1 MATKAD
7 FSEDE
12 WKTMQK
18 GITGA
23 GMLVSVSDRD
33 FTDTFGEASAL
44 SKYLSSQRESGAS
57 DLMREL
63 AHAKGTGFGFTD
75 SPQEI
80 ETETLEALRSSVAT
94 LAAKASDEVDAYRQ
108 LVLGIGAFVAEA
120 KGGVTDVE
128 AATIAKLEEALGRL
142 VAHRPRGGSLSHLD
156 RRRESPRCRVRLA
169 GPESDERLAA
179 AKCVRRT
186 RHRLDSEPA
195 TLHRRDVSGEHHDV
209 RVALVDPQRPA
220 RSVGTL
226 GDDAREASVVAL
238 EVRVAIVEL
247 RLADSLRGAVI
258 ELRAF
263 DRDRADRD
271 AAIIR
276 AERRPPR
283 HQEHDVVDRLRSQ
296 RQIRVRATSVRTG
309 RSPHVRRR
317 RPNREAALDSSY
329 SISTS
334 SEKG

>member
-94 LAAKASDEVDAYRQ
+94 LAAKASDEVDSYRE

-128 AATIAKLEEALGRL
+128 AATIAKLEEALGR
-142 VAHRPRGGSLSHLD
+142 S
-156 RRRESPRCRVRLA
+156 
-169 GPESDERLAA
+169 
-179 AKCVRRT
+179 
-186 RHRLDSEPA
+186 
-195 TLHRRDVSGEHHDV
+195 
-209 RVALVDPQRPA
+209 
-220 RSVGTL
+220 
-226 GDDAREASVVAL
+226 
-238 EVRVAIVEL
+238 
-247 RLADSLRGAVI
+247 
-258 ELRAF
+258 
-263 DRDRADRD
+263 
-271 AAIIR
+271 
-276 AERRPPR
+276 
-283 HQEHDVVDRLRSQ
+283 
-296 RQIRVRATSVRTG
+296 
-309 RSPHVRRR
+309 
-317 RPNREAALDSSY
+317 
-329 SISTS
+329 
-334 SEKG
+334 